1 MNRNNCSLWLSSW
14 RSKGG
19 EMRTLLSVD
28 CRDPLSERCF
38 FLLLGGSCWEQSR
51 TGVRPIF
58 SSSTARID
66 LEIKKKTQSMERG
79 KMDGIASDRG
89 GDEEEEEKEKERKK
103 GSPPTGSPTSPRA
116 EQKPLL
122 RLRT

>member
-1 MNRNNCSLWLSSW
+1 M
-14 RSKGG
+14 
-19 EMRTLLSVD
+19 
-28 CRDPLSERCF
+28 F
-38 FLLLGGSCWEQSR
+38 
-51 TGVRPIF
+51 F
-58 SSSTARID
+58 SSSRWELLGAEQDRCEAHFFLFNGSYRLGD
-66 LEIKKKTQSMERG
+66 KKKTQSMERG

>member
-1 MNRNNCSLWLSSW
+1 
-14 RSKGG
+14 
-19 EMRTLLSVD
+19 
-28 CRDPLSERCF
+28 
-38 FLLLGGSCWEQSR
+38 
-51 TGVRPIF
+51 
-58 SSSTARID
+58 
-66 LEIKKKTQSMERG
+66 MERG